1 MHPASSPG
9 ARGGG
14 AVSRYYCAVLSAT
27 AGRPTSTLT
36 ASHAAGGIS
45 GEGLDRLRDEIGEL
59 IDEVAALEHASR
71 QASPDAAARERALER
86 IREVE
91 TRLERV
97 MAEVR
102 ELNRQMTLIESW
114 RH

>member
-1 MHPASSPG
+1 M
-9 ARGGG
+9 
-14 AVSRYYCAVLSAT
+14 
-27 AGRPTSTLT
+27 AGTRTSTPSESP
-36 ASHAAGGIS
+36 AGGGIS
-45 GEGLDRLRDEIGEL
+45 GEGLDRLRDEIGQL
-59 IDEVAALEHASR
+59 IDEVAALEDASR
-71 QASPDAAARERALER
+71 QPSPDAAARERALDR
-86 IREVE
+86 IRELE